1 MDIQQ
6 LKYFKVVTQIGKI
19 SEAAEILNI
28 SAPALSTS
36 INRLEKE
43 LDTRLFDRTNN
54 RIILNEQGEI
64 FLRYTDQIL
73 NAVNCAKAELQQ
85 SMQAMENHLHIAYN
99 SAAIWSGLLTAFMQE
114 HPEISFSCSSTN
126 GVTLHTDGSPAQSNL
141 FLSADEDMPI
151 NLLSELERMYLFD
164 NTVTVLLNTS
174 HPLAKEKHIDV
185 SMLADENLLMPSPSG
200 FLYHRLK
207 DLFYINNLSLP
218 HEKDYPYLTR
228 RQMVAKNL
236 GISFSSKYNTSADN
250 LPVCAVPLKDPIGSI
265 PTSLFWRKAHKL
277 TRSEQIFVDFT
288 KQYYMQL
295 NLH

>member
-6 LKYFKVVTQIGKI
+6 LRYFKTVAQIGKI

-43 LDTRLFDRTNN
+43 LDARLFNRTNN

-64 FLRYTDQIL
+64 FLRYTEQIL
-73 NAVNCAKAELQQ
+73 NAANCAKAELQQ
-85 SMQAMENHLHIAYN
+85 SKQATESHLHIAYTGV
-99 SAAIWSGLLTAFMQE
+99 AIWSGLVIAFMQE
-114 HPEISFSCSSTN
+114 HPEISFACSSTN
-126 GVTLHTDGSPAQSNL
+126 GVTLRTDGLPAQSNL
-141 FLSADEDMPI
+141 FLS
-151 NLLSELERMYLFD
+151 
-164 NTVTVLLNTS
+164 
-174 HPLAKEKHIDV
+174 
-185 SMLADENLLMPSPSG
+185 ADENLLMPSPSG
-200 FLYHRLK
+200 FVYNRLK

-250 LPVCAVPLKDPIGSI
+250 LPVCAVPLEDPIGSI

-288 KQYYMQL
+288 KQHYMQL
-295 NLH
+295 DLH